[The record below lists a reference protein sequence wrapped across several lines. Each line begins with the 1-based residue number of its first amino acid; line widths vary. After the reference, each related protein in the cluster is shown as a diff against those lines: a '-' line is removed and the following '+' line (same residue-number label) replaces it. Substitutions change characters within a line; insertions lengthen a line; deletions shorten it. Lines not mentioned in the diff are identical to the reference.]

1 MRIYII
7 TNLLN
12 QHHYVGMTSKSLSER
27 WSLHKADARRN
38 KPWYLHRAIRKYGE
52 DNFRIDLLEETKAS
66 SLEELGKIETSW
78 IEKLKPEY
86 NMTTGGEGHTGISTA
101 GEKNGM
107 FNKKHTEESK
117 QKMSEN
123 RKGKGRR
130 PGDLNPRFGKTG
142 TFKGKTHSEETR
154 LKMKKPK
161 SVPRQ
166 RVSCHHCGKDVT
178 INTIGQHI
186 KAYHNE

>member
-12 QHHYVGMTSKSLSER
+12 NKRYVGMTSKHLSER

-38 KPWYLHRAIRKYGE
+38 KPWHLHRAIRKYGE
-52 DNFRIDLLEETKAS
+52 ENFTIELLEETTVS

-86 NMTTGGEGHTGISTA
+86 NMTTGGEGHTGISMA

-107 FNKKHTEESK
+107 FNKHHTAESK
-117 QKMSEN
+117 EKISIN
-123 RKGKGRR
+123 RKGKGGR
-130 PGDLNPRFGKTG
+130 PGELNPRYGKPG
-142 TFKGKTHSEETR
+142 TFAGQTHTEETK
-154 LKMKKPK
+154 LKMRKPK
-161 SVPRQ
+161 SVSRQ
-166 RVSCHHCGKDVT
+166 RVTCEHCGKEVT
-178 INTIGQHI
+178 INTIGQH
-186 KAYHNE
+186 KRAYHNE